1 MLKDH
6 PFRKLALEL
15 RKVPAPP
22 RILGLTASLT
32 YAVTQLKIKKDVARI
47 CEELQVK
54 HLPYVTEEELRQD
67 GYTALGTKAEVLPYQ
82 VPSAFTAS
90 SGVVPVEQR
99 KPHAM
104 LTTFQARVDAG
115 VCTAL
120 SKALA
125 ACIKGMED
133 VVAGEDASFS
143 SPLKRVAVK
152 EWGKYAHGRAAA
164 CSGQC
169 AVHYAQLEHWYEA
182 MRVLVVS
189 WEEAEDT
196 AVTLLRMTR
205 QDDSEASSSK
215 AWPDSMCEKL
225 RSFWA
230 QAPTEFPRFEHLKG
244 VLRERHGSSQRAF
257 RGILF
262 VEQRVTTHVLQHY
275 IRTDSELQ
283 PLFTTACLYA
293 TASPATASLSVTRSQ
308 AASMLKAFS
317 DGSVNLL
324 ITTVVAE
331 EGMDV
336 PAANCSI
343 RFDSMVN
350 SISFVKKAESEQSLE
365 KNVLRVPPAVVIS
378 SF

>member
-1 MLKDH
+1 M
-6 PFRKLALEL
+6 
-15 RKVPAPP
+15 
-22 RILGLTASLT
+22 
-32 YAVTQLKIKKDVARI
+32 
-47 CEELQVK
+47 
-54 HLPYVTEEELRQD
+54 
-67 GYTALGTKAEVLPYQ
+67 
-82 VPSAFTAS
+82 
-90 SGVVPVEQR
+90 
-99 KPHAM
+99 
-104 LTTFQARVDAG
+104 DAG

-133 VVAGEDASFS
+133 VVAEEDASFS
-143 SPLKRVAVK
+143 SPLQRLAVK

-164 CSGQC
+164 CS
-169 AVHYAQLEHWYEA
+169 VHYAQLEHWYEA

-196 AVTLLRMTR
+196 AITLLRMTR
-205 QDDSEASSSK
+205 QDDSEASSK
-215 AWPDSMCEKL
+215 AWPDSVCEKL

-275 IRTDSELQ
+275 IRTDNQLW

-350 SISFVKKAESEQSLE
+350 SVSFVQVK
-365 KNVLRVPPAVVIS
+365 PA
-378 SF
+378 